1 MNRGFTYVLEDDK
14 ILEYMKLSV
23 EQKLIWLEEID
34 EFTRA
39 VLDDKQKE
47 IREKLR
53 SGQPVSRR

>member
-1 MNRGFTYVLEDDK
+1 MNKGFTYVLEDEK

-23 EQKLIWLEEID
+23 EEKLTWLEEID

-39 VLDDKQKE
+39 ALDDKQKQ

-53 SGQPVSRR
+53 SASV

>member
-53 SGQPVSRR
+53 SASV